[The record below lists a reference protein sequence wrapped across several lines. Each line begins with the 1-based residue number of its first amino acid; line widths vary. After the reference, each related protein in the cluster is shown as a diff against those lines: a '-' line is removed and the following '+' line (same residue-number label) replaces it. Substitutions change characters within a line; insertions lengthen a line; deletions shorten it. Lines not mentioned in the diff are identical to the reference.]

1 MGFQALWPA
10 KLSCFHVAIVIAK
23 IKGVSLSLKISFTAK
38 NPRNPNLYRLLLH
51 GATTK
56 QKEREQ
62 DSVMKKN
69 TTMRTLSSPTG
80 PNELFTIL
88 AMAWQAMTALTT
100 KDPNSSA
107 CQPEAH
113 QEPPRESKKTREKKQ
128 HKLRVC
134 DKNNTSAARA
144 FGTILRANILP
155 GLPIS
160 QDFQILRHS
169 FSLSFFLYAFL
180 SPRITDL

>member
-10 KLSCFHVAIVIAK
+10 KLSCFHVAIVFAK
-23 IKGVSLSLKISFTAK
+23 IKGVSLSLNPFTAK

-88 AMAWQAMTALTT
+88 AMA
-100 KDPNSSA
+100 
-107 CQPEAH
+107 
-113 QEPPRESKKTREKKQ
+113 
-128 HKLRVC
+128 
-134 DKNNTSAARA
+134 
-144 FGTILRANILP
+144 
-155 GLPIS
+155 
-160 QDFQILRHS
+160 
-169 FSLSFFLYAFL
+169 
-180 SPRITDL
+180 